1 VPRGRE
7 IDVELRQI
15 YRAQIATPDGKARK
29 PGLSMFP
36 TPRFDY
42 FARCVRDPRCKPH
55 LKAIARELFGQLLQP
70 LEDDGDAR
78 EPSASGGGTFT
89 RFMLAGF
96 ATYRALERLG
106 VPAFEA
112 YPDLQLRLSSP
123 LTHLP
128 PKKLHA
134 EALAARRRVVASLA
148 AQLGLRATPEPANLD
163 QADAAALAL
172 AAATSA
178 GNGALWVV
186 NNPCE
191 GRFMLALDA
200 GQARRLGLGNA

>member
-1 VPRGRE
+1 MRR
-7 IDVELRQI
+7 I
-15 YRAQIATPDGKARK
+15 YRTLTAAADGKARG

-42 FARCVRDPRCKPH
+42 FARCVRDARCKPH
-55 LKAIARELFGQLLQP
+55 LKAIARELFARLL
-70 LEDDGDAR
+70 DDEGDAR
-78 EPSASGGGTFT
+78 ESSLGGGGTFT

-106 VPAFEA
+106 VPAFES

-123 LTHLP
+123 STRLA
-128 PKKLHA
+128 PKKRRA
-134 EALAARRRVVASLA
+134 EALTVRRRIVASLA
-148 AQLGLRATPEPANLD
+148 ARLRLRDTPAPANLD

-172 AAATSA
+172 AAASA
-178 GNGALWVV
+178 ARSGTLWVV
-186 NNPCE
+186 SNPCE

-200 GQARRLGLGNA
+200 RQARRLGGETA